1 MNKFTI
7 MWRTR
12 TDALVDFSE
21 FLEENKWVGYTTHYS
36 EK

>member
-1 MNKFTI
+1 

-21 FLEENKWVGYTTHYS
+21 FLEENKWVGYTNTLF
-36 EK
+36 